1 MDNSET
7 FVSQPA
13 SRRSFLKK
21 GVLGAGAAAV
31 GAGLLANA
39 SVAGQEQGSGSCS
52 KANAIRSLASLPA
65 LPSAELNQKLFPGF
79 ISEDV
84 QTSGAT
90 VHTLHKGSGPPL
102 LLLHGYPETHVTWH
116 KVASQLAERFS
127 VVLPDLRGY
136 GDSSKPQGGERQINY
151 SFRAMAQDQIETMH
165 HFGHDR
171 FMVAAHDRGA
181 RVAHRLC
188 LDHPDSVVKICL
200 MDIVPTVT
208 MYRETN
214 QEFATKYMRWFF
226 LIQQSPLPEHMI
238 GLDPEFFLTQ
248 LFSVTKTPGAVTP
261 EAMSEYIRCF
271 ACTSTIRATCEDY
284 RAGAGVDLEMDDAGR

>member
-21 GVLGAGAAAV
+21 GVLGARTRQLL
-31 GAGLLANA
+31 AGLLANA

-102 LLLHGYPETHVTWH
+102 LLLHIAGPFFPNSRKIRHFPKFPHLSLALSICFQCVVWPASCRPPQRQPRYSKFRWIVTT
-116 KVASQLAERFS
+116 
-127 VVLPDLRGY
+127 DTTY
-136 GDSSKPQGGERQINY
+136 TD
-151 SFRAMAQDQIETMH
+151 
-165 HFGHDR
+165 
-171 FMVAAHDRGA
+171 
-181 RVAHRLC
+181 
-188 LDHPDSVVKICL
+188 
-200 MDIVPTVT
+200 
-208 MYRETN
+208 
-214 QEFATKYMRWFF
+214 
-226 LIQQSPLPEHMI
+226 
-238 GLDPEFFLTQ
+238 
-248 LFSVTKTPGAVTP
+248 
-261 EAMSEYIRCF
+261 
-271 ACTSTIRATCEDY
+271 
-284 RAGAGVDLEMDDAGR
+284 DLEDREIGAARIYCFCPHWPH

>member
-21 GVLGAGAAAV
+21 GVLGARTRQLL
-31 GAGLLANA
+31 AGLLANA

-102 LLLHGYPETHVTWH
+102 LLLHIAGPFSQIPEKFGISRSFLTCRSLYLFV
-116 KVASQLAERFS
+116 FS
-127 VVLPDLRGY
+127 VLC
-136 GDSSKPQGGERQINY
+136 
-151 SFRAMAQDQIETMH
+151 
-165 HFGHDR
+165 
-171 FMVAAHDRGA
+171 VACE
-181 RVAHRLC
+181 L
-188 LDHPDSVVKICL
+188 
-200 MDIVPTVT
+200 
-208 MYRETN
+208 
-214 QEFATKYMRWFF
+214 QATTTAAA
-226 LIQQSPLPEHMI
+226 I
-238 GLDPEFFLTQ
+238 
-248 LFSVTKTPGAVTP
+248 
-261 EAMSEYIRCF
+261 
-271 ACTSTIRATCEDY
+271 
-284 RAGAGVDLEMDDAGR
+284 